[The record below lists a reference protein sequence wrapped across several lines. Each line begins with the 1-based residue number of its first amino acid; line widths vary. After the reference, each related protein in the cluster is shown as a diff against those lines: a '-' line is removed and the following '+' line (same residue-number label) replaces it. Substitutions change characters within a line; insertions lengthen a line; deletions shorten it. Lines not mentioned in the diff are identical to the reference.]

1 MATGSQFLVL
11 ALVKVWA
18 TVPLPRRPSS
28 SSSRQPSLTTIAGL
42 LPKAV
47 PLCCQGSPLPGDLA
61 LLCREGWA
69 PMASACQL
77 AYFPEGLTHLT
88 IGNSLN
94 TKVPQ
99 TQLPTSIPCSARR
112 GLWFGNGGQC
122 GELGKEILTAQVPE
136 DEHGA
141 DEATG
146 PASATPRQPST
157 QNGGAG
163 DNNAKNQHIRLQS
176 RAAGPSWGESGVPRG
191 KHWATW
197 TITGSSSGNGGTW
210 GTCAELWLSTY
221 EHASYTGNELLH
233 TSWLPIGHSRAMA
246 QPALFNPT
254 IVFLEYFEGHASSKQ
269 G

>member
-1 MATGSQFLVL
+1 MSMARSNLPARHFSPLRAVLGSNISLFLSTHPCRRCPRQCAPCIGFGRLTTYSTHSFLALNPCTRPGVFSCMATGSQFLVL

-28 SSSRQPSLTTIAGL
+28 SSSSRQPSLTTIAGL

-47 PLCCQGSPLPGDLA
+47 PLCGQGGPLPGDLA

-88 IGNSLN
+88 IGNSLS
-94 TKVPQ
+94 TKVLQ
-99 TQLPTSIPCSARR
+99 TRSPTSIPCSARR
-112 GLWFGNGGQC
+112 WLSFGNGGQC

-136 DEHGA
+136 EEHGA

-163 DNNAKNQHIRLQS
+163 DNNAK
-176 RAAGPSWGESGVPRG
+176 
-191 KHWATW
+191 
-197 TITGSSSGNGGTW
+197 
-210 GTCAELWLSTY
+210 
-221 EHASYTGNELLH
+221 
-233 TSWLPIGHSRAMA
+233 
-246 QPALFNPT
+246 
-254 IVFLEYFEGHASSKQ
+254 
-269 G
+269 